1 MRERGKESMK
11 LLKMVLDNFMCY
23 EHKEIDFYDC
33 TVISG
38 ANGRG
43 KSSIASAYTW
53 VMFDCDYN
61 LKSSPTVRREI
72 GGEPVEDDVEVT
84 LKFEANDSEVTLRKI
99 QKRKYSKD
107 GDTYKDDNKYFINDV
122 PKTKKDFESYLG
134 IDMKILKAC
143 SNIDYFVSQKPEEM
157 RSYLF
162 SLADNIS
169 DLDICK
175 KTADLADLEHELQKH
190 TAEELTA
197 MSKKKIADAEKE
209 IPVLKGRIKEKTE
222 ELKQRS
228 EFDLAELELKRNAIK
243 EGLAE
248 NRRKQA
254 DNQKLLDDY
263 DSTMEEVMQLKF
275 KLSDIQNAANT
286 ALGKERGTINKEISD
301 LRMRENELKTEIAIR
316 NSRAGTVKI
325 EVANLEKHKN
335 NLASQ
340 WKVERQREIEPD
352 KKICPYC
359 RREFPEVELEK
370 LAIEFEKEQ
379 ESKLHNIE
387 LDGSTAKEKIEELN
401 RQLNGIEKEV
411 KDLKGKLGF
420 VEEKIIFLQEKLDKL
435 PKFADVQDNE
445 EYKKVLAEIAE
456 KEKTMGSFRNFQEL
470 KEQLMGEEDDL
481 NEGLKSTERIIDW
494 ANTEAI
500 EKRLEKLTV
509 RREELEQNKAD
520 GERMIY
526 LLDELKKAKNAL
538 LADEIN
544 SKFNLIRWKLFD
556 YAKNGNYKSVCVPMM
571 DEKSILTTISNK
583 GNRILGRVDICKSL
597 QEIAGISVPI
607 WLDDCEALDA
617 DNQRKAVNVVDG
629 QLIMLIV
636 NGSKGLEVRNAK

>member
-1 MRERGKESMK
+1 MK
-11 LLKMVLDNFMCY
+11 LLKMVLDNFTCY

-197 MSKKKIADAEKE
+197 TSKKKIADAEKE

-286 ALGKERGTINKEISD
+286 ALGKERGTIDKEISD
-301 LRMRENELKTEIAIR
+301 LRMRENELKTEIAIQ

-325 EVANLEKHKN
+325 EIANLEKHKN

-509 RREELEQNKAD
+509 RRAELEQNKAD

-544 SKFNLIRWKLFD
+544 SKFNMIRWKLFD

-617 DNQRKAVNVVDG
+617 DNQRKVVNVVDG

>member
-1 MRERGKESMK
+1 MK